1 MIQHTHHSFIQ
12 KEQESV
18 IHSLIILSRKT
29 CLVNQ
34 MLTMNDANEI
44 SKRDPIHK
52 RISTTSLVGS
62 TLTRAMKMK
71 QIRPKKK

>member
-1 MIQHTHHSFIQ
+1 MIQRTHHSFIQ

-34 MLTMNDANEI
+34 MLTMNDADGTHNTQMKI
-44 SKRDPIHK
+44 SKKDPIHK
-52 RISTTSLVGS
+52 RISMTS
-62 TLTRAMKMK
+62 
-71 QIRPKKK
+71 